1 MEASWRKH
9 GNDRRFVLASAVR
22 PEDARRT
29 AAELPAPIDLVVT
42 SPTELARQ
50 AAAGAVGDRW
60 VFTLEEPLL
69 APRAS
74 GESGG
79 DVLARF
85 AQALRSVRACE
96 SSVSLVMCDTLDLL
110 GGSTFVLDEKGLMH
124 VADALDQLPLLD

>member
-1 MEASWRKH
+1 
-9 GNDRRFVLASAVR
+9 VR

-42 SPTELARQ
+42 SPTELAQQ
-50 AAAGAVGDRW
+50 AAARAVGDRW
-60 VFTLEEPLL
+60 VFTHEEPLL
-69 APRAS
+69 APRGS

-85 AQALRSVRACE
+85 AQTLRSVSACE
-96 SSVSLVMCDTLDLL
+96 SSVSLVRCDTLDLL

-124 VADALDQLPLLD
+124 VVDALDQLPLLD

>member
-1 MEASWRKH
+1 MEANLRENGSA
-9 GNDRRFVLASAVR
+9 RRFVLASAVR

-29 AAELPAPIDLVVT
+29 AAELPEPIDLVVT
-42 SPTELARQ
+42 SPTELAQQ
-50 AAAGAVGDRW
+50 AASAVGNRW

-85 AQALRSVRACE
+85 AQALRGVRARE

-110 GGSTFVLDEKGLMH
+110 GGSTFVLDERASCM
-124 VADALDQLPLLD
+124 

>member
-1 MEASWRKH
+1 MEASLREH

-22 PEDARRT
+22 PEDARRI
-29 AAELPAPIDLVVT
+29 AAELRAPIDLVVT
-42 SPTELARQ
+42 SPTELARRT
-50 AAAGAVGDRW
+50 AASVLGDRS

-74 GESGG
+74 GESGC
-79 DVLARF
+79 DVLVRF
-85 AQALRSVRACE
+85 AQALRSVCACE

-124 VADALDQLPLLD
+124 VADALNQLPLLD